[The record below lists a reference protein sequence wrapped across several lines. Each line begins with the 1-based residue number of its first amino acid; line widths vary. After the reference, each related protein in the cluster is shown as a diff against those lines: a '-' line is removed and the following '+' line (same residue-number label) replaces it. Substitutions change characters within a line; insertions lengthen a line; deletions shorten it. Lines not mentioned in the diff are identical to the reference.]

1 MNYTICLSSGTP
13 ELNEVHRFQ
22 ALRLVI
28 FHYKAL
34 LHTMTERVYKIAVLG
49 NEGVGKTALLVR
61 FLCHRFIGEYDP
73 TIEDCYQRKIT
84 VDGEEVTIDVLDTAY
99 RNTPSKLVENFLHV
113 GDGFI
118 IVYSMTD
125 RKSYITIPRY
135 KEMIEESRDC
145 TNQGP
150 PSIVLIGNK
159 TDLEEHRTV
168 AKREGQTLAKRYG
181 WLFGEASA
189 AEYDGVDVCFYDLI
203 REMRA
208 RRCKMNPSA
217 LLLHLNDLRQSSCS
231 DTDSQTDES
240 PSESKKK
247 RFVKK
252 KLSDSSRQ
260 YKRKLFGSW
269 HHVHSK

>member
-1 MNYTICLSSGTP
+1 MDYTICLSSGTS
-13 ELNEVHRFQ
+13 ELNKLHLFQ
-22 ALRLVI
+22 VVCLGI
-28 FHYKAL
+28 FHHKAL
-34 LHTMTERVYKIAVLG
+34 LHTMTERVYKIALLG

-73 TIEDCYQRKIT
+73 TIEDCYRRTIK
-84 VDGEEVTIDVLDTAY
+84 VDGDEVTIDVLDTAY
-99 RNTPSKLVENFLHV
+99 RNTPSKLVEKFLHA

-118 IVYSMTD
+118 VVYSMTD

-145 TNQGP
+145 TTQGP
-150 PSIVLIGNK
+150 ASFVLIGNK

-189 AEYDGVDVCFYDLI
+189 ADYDGVDSCFYDLI

-208 RRCKMNPSA
+208 RGRKMSPPEP
-217 LLLHLNDLRQSSCS
+217 LLHLNDLCQSSCS
-231 DTDSQTDES
+231 DMDSQTDES
-240 PSESKKK
+240 ASERMKK

-252 KLSDSSRQ
+252 KLSDSSRH

-269 HHVHSK
+269 HHAHSK